1 MPLPMFP
8 APTTARCS
16 NRRSVAVLA
25 REVIMGIVYDRAR
38 MSQTPVPLVATS
50 SQTVGPFFHFG
61 LADNAT
67 LGCLVRDETRGE
79 RIRLRIGVFDG
90 DGAPV
95 PDALV
100 ELWQADA
107 DGVYV
112 RPADPKD
119 VLSPSGFCGF
129 GRLPTGADGTCVFE
143 TIRPGAERD
152 ALGRSQA
159 PHINVCLLARGLLRQ
174 IYTRIYF
181 AGDPALEADVVL
193 ALVPESRRRT
203 LLAQPGG
210 PGDWV
215 FDIRFQG
222 DAETVFFDL

>member
-1 MPLPMFP
+1 
-8 APTTARCS
+8 
-16 NRRSVAVLA
+16 
-25 REVIMGIVYDRAR
+25 
-38 MSQTPVPLVATS
+38 MSQTPVHLVATS

-67 LGCLVRDETRGE
+67 LGCLVRDDTRGE

-90 DGAPV
+90 DGLAV

-119 VLSPSGFCGF
+119 VLSPKGFCGF

-143 TIRPGAERD
+143 TIRPGAARD
-152 ALGRSQA
+152 AQSRPQA
-159 PHINVCLLARGLLRQ
+159 PHINLCLLARGLLRQ

-181 AGDPALEADVVL
+181 AGDPALETDAVL
-193 ALVPESRRRT
+193 AIVPEERRRT
-203 LLAQPGG
+203 LQARPGG
-210 PGDWV
+210 PGEWV
-215 FDIRFQG
+215 FDIRLQG